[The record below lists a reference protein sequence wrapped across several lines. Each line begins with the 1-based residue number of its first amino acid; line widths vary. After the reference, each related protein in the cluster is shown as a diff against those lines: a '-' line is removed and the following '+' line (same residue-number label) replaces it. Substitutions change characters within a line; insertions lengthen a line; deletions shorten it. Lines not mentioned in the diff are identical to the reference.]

1 MNRCTKDDDV
11 ADDAYVG
18 HGYDSEVVRVMT
30 YADIE
35 ADRTDVPS
43 AAAAVDDDYDDGK
56 VVDQPEI

>member
-18 HGYDSEVVRVMT
+18 HGHGIEVVRVMT

-43 AAAAVDDDYDDGK
+43 AAAAVSHAGSQK
-56 VVDQPEI
+56 VR

>member
-30 YADIE
+30 YDAGIE
-35 ADRTDVPS
+35 
-43 AAAAVDDDYDDGK
+43 VDHTGCADDYDNGK

>member
-18 HGYDSEVVRVMT
+18 HGH
-30 YADIE
+30 DIE
-35 ADRTDVPS
+35 VDRTDAPS